1 MNTCG
6 KQKKINDQNNQE
18 KHKKQKYMP
27 PQGLTVFI
35 RNLKINLNELSI
47 LTVKVKRRIVFL
59 FTSAYFCVSK
69 RKNKQ
74 TSRHFHILS
83 AWRQSTLFIFFIRG
97 PLLIRPGR
105 WFTRDGIEKQKLC
118 DKISLSCVKKIILCR
133 LLMIDYFV
141 CWILSKL
148 A

>member
-6 KQKKINDQNNQE
+6 KQKQINDQNNQE
-18 KHKKQKYMP
+18 KHKRQKYMP
-27 PQGLTVFI
+27 PRGLTALI

-47 LTVKVKRRIVFL
+47 LIMKVKRRIVFL

-83 AWRQSTLFIFFIRG
+83 AWRQSALFIFFIRG
-97 PLLIRPGR
+97 PLLIRLGR
-105 WFTRDGIEKQKLC
+105 WFPRDGIEKQKLC
-118 DKISLSCVKKIILCR
+118 DKISLSLMCQKNNLMWFVVDRLFCLLNII
-133 LLMIDYFV
+133 
-141 CWILSKL
+141 
-148 A
+148 